1 MVAANPVRFRG
12 SRDRFR
18 DPALTMMLIVQCL
31 LIFVAAPCAASG
43 YPGSNA
49 ALESLIFIFA
59 CLVIVV
65 SRGAVATTIATFAMV
80 ATLAGSFLTFIT
92 PSASTMVLARAGT
105 ITGALVVA
113 YVVGR
118 AVFAPGVVTTH
129 RVLGAIVLYLNFGL
143 IATTAYRLI
152 WDLAP
157 ASFTGIPTGAT
168 SGQASASILYF
179 SFVTLTTIGYGD
191 ILPVH
196 PFARSLA
203 DLEGI
208 IGQLYPATLLARLIT
223 LELEARRR

>member
-1 MVAANPVRFRG
+1 MATANRVKLRVP
-12 SRDRFR
+12 RDRIR

-31 LIFVAAPCAASG
+31 VIFVAAPCTASG
-43 YPGSNA
+43 YPGSDA
-49 ALESLIFIFA
+49 ALELLFFVFA
-59 CLVIVV
+59 CLIIVV
-65 SRGAVATTIATFAMV
+65 SRGAVTTTIAAFAMI
-80 ATLAGSFLTFIT
+80 ATLVGSFLTFIT
-92 PSASTMVLARAGT
+92 PSTSTMLLARAGT

-143 IATTAYRLI
+143 LATTIYRLI

-157 ASFTGIPTGAT
+157 NSFTGIPASVT
-168 SGQASASILYF
+168 SPQASASILYF

-196 PFARSLA
+196 PFARALA
-203 DLEGI
+203 DFEGI

-223 LELEARRR
+223 LELEGRRR

>member
-1 MVAANPVRFRG
+1 MAANPDRFRV
-12 SRDRFR
+12 SRDRVR

-31 LIFVAAPCAASG
+31 VIFVAAPCAASG
-43 YPGSNA
+43 YSGSGV
-49 ALESLIFIFA
+49 ALELLFFIFA
-59 CLVIVV
+59 CLIIVV
-65 SRGAVATTIATFAMV
+65 SRGAVTTTVATFAMI
-80 ATLAGSFLTFIT
+80 ATLAGSFLTLIT

-105 ITGALVVA
+105 IAGALVVA

-118 AVFAPGVVTTH
+118 AVFAPGAVTSH
-129 RVLGAIVLYLNFGL
+129 RVLGAIVLYLDFGL
-143 IATTAYRLI
+143 LATTIYRLI

-157 ASFTGIPTGAT
+157 ASFTGIPAGAT
-168 SGQASASILYF
+168 SARASASILYF

-203 DLEGI
+203 NLEGI

-223 LELEARRR
+223 LELEGRRR